1 MIQRERYLEKL
12 RQLRGM
18 NVIKILTG
26 VRRCGKSTLLD
37 QFRRELKQNGVQD
50 KNIITFNLE
59 ERENKKFLT
68 RPDLLHDTILELCEK
83 HVQNYVFI
91 DEAQMLPE
99 FERTIDS
106 LFVKDDIDLYITG
119 SNAYMTSSELA
130 TLLSGRYIEIKM
142 QPFTFAEFMQF
153 FPGGT
158 DRTARFQQFMRY
170 GGFPEVANFLTGGA
184 EAQIPLYLQSI
195 YDTVLEKDIKLRKQ
209 IRSMEDFRNTAAF
222 AFDNIGNISSPTRIS
237 GILRQANQ
245 IVAYQ
250 TVDNYLTALQDCYVL
265 YKTSRFD
272 IRGKKLLKTL
282 EKYYAVD
289 LGLVDTVLGRPSNAD
304 LGHRLE
310 NVVYL
315 ELLSRYGK
323 VWVGKN
329 YEKEIDFVVKNSGGM
344 TEYFQVSQTAID
356 DRTLQREMSALE
368 NTGDNYR
375 RMLLT
380 LDPFAVDEAGIERKN
395 LIDWLL
401 ET

>member
-18 NVIKILTG
+18 NVIKIVTG

-153 FPGGT
+153 LPGGT

-184 EAQIPLYLQSI
+184 ANLCHVMQNPATSVPPQMKSEATPQMVAPPSVSI
-195 YDTVLEKDIKLRKQ
+195 S
-209 IRSMEDFRNTAAF
+209 RSLTACA
-222 AFDNIGNISSPTRIS
+222 SSPAPGERKTPSSKTGIS
-237 GILRQANQ
+237 ESSIFRKGAPKNGR
-245 IVAYQ
+245 
-250 TVDNYLTALQDCYVL
+250 DNCMNTND
-265 YKTSRFD
+265 
-272 IRGKKLLKTL
+272 
-282 EKYYAVD
+282 
-289 LGLVDTVLGRPSNAD
+289 
-304 LGHRLE
+304 
-310 NVVYL
+310 
-315 ELLSRYGK
+315 
-323 VWVGKN
+323 
-329 YEKEIDFVVKNSGGM
+329 
-344 TEYFQVSQTAID
+344 
-356 DRTLQREMSALE
+356 SALV
-368 NTGDNYR
+368 TA
-375 RMLLT
+375 M
-380 LDPFAVDEAGIERKN
+380 
-395 LIDWLL
+395 
-401 ET
+401 